1 MKFAVDKMLGRLAK
15 WLRILGYDT
24 LFDPY
29 ESSAVIAKQAQEE
42 QRVFITRDLK
52 LTKNFDALGFFLVQ
66 SENYREQ
73 LREVVGHFKLDTS
86 SNLFTRCTICNKEIL
101 PVEKEA
107 VMDRIPEKSA
117 LNFDKFYECPQCKR
131 VYWRGTHTQN
141 TEKRL
146 KEIFT
151 GSPDLGKWIK
161 D

>member
-29 ESSAVIAKQAQEE
+29 VSSATIAQQAKEE
-42 QRVFITRDLK
+42 HRVFITRDTK
-52 LTKNFDALGFFLVQ
+52 LTKHSDPHDYFMVQ

-73 LREVVGHFKLDTS
+73 LREVVAHFKLDIS
-86 SNLFTRCTICNKEIL
+86 SHLFTRCTICNTKIL
-101 PVEKEA
+101 PVKKEA

-117 LNFDKFYECPQCKR
+117 SNFDEFYQCPQCKR
-131 VYWRGTHTQN
+131 VYWGGTHTQN

-146 KEIFT
+146 REIF
-151 GSPDLGKWIK
+151 S
-161 D
+161 

>member
-29 ESSAVIAKQAQEE
+29 VSSATIAKQAEE
-42 QRVFITRDLK
+42 EHRIFITRDVK
-52 LTKNFDALGFFLVQ
+52 LTKHSDPLNFFIVQ

-73 LREVVGHFKLDTS
+73 LREVVGHFKLDVS
-86 SNLFTRCTICNKEIL
+86 SHLFTRCTICNTEIL

-117 LNFDKFYECPQCKR
+117 LNFDKFYQCPQCRR
-131 VYWRGTHTQN
+131 VYWEGTHTQN

-146 KEIFT
+146 REAL
-151 GSPDLGKWIK
+151 S
-161 D
+161 